1 VEEEIEE
8 RKKKGRK
15 GERTIPKHKKKKK
28 KNLNCEEERS
38 WIFGSLK
45 WFILNQRVP
54 QGRKKKDRKK
64 KEEKKHK

>member
-15 GERTIPKHKKKKK
+15 RERIIPKK

-45 WFILNQRVP
+45 WFILNQRVSL
-54 QGRKKKDRKK
+54 GRKKKERKK
-64 KEEKKHK
+64 KNTNKKERKKP

>member
-1 VEEEIEE
+1 LRRERRREEKE
-8 RKKKGRK
+8 R
-15 GERTIPKHKKKKK
+15 ELYPNTKKKK
-28 KNLNCEEERS
+28 KNLNCKEERS

>member
-1 VEEEIEE
+1 MRRERRREEKE
-8 RKKKGRK
+8 R
-15 GERTIPKHKKKKK
+15 ELYPKK

-54 QGRKKKDRKK
+54 QGRKKKERKK
-64 KEEKKHK
+64 KEEKKHKSKRKKKP